1 MENLQFIVRN
11 LPENQQKFFIQMQ
24 NYIDTNLYFYG
35 SFLRYDYFP
44 GKSDIDIDIFS
55 NNVTS
60 TIAVLSNFL
69 NIKKEKYKKIVWRLN
84 HNNKIVYG
92 YKVMYKNE
100 ILNLICEIS
109 IYSEKF
115 KKDVLYEHNLKLNLP
130 FYASW
135 ILILLKF
142 LYYQLGL
149 LNKNTFIYLK
159 KKTMSL
165 GIGLPN
171 DDFTSY

>member
-1 MENLQFIVRN
+1 
-11 LPENQQKFFIQMQ
+11 
-24 NYIDTNLYFYG
+24 
-35 SFLRYDYFP
+35 
-44 GKSDIDIDIFS
+44 
-55 NNVTS
+55 
-60 TIAVLSNFL
+60 
-69 NIKKEKYKKIVWRLN
+69 VWRLN

-115 KKDVLYEHNLKLNLP
+115 KNDVLYEHNLKLNLP

-149 LNKNTFIYLK
+149 LNKDIFIYLK